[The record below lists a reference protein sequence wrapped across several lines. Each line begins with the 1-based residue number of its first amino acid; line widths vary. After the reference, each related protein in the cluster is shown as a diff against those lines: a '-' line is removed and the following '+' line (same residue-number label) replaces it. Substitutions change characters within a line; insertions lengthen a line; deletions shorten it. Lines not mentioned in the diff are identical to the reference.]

1 MSSTPD
7 STPESVSVSSDI
19 LVPLVCLA
27 IVREHNPTWVT
38 APVTERADESAISRW
53 RVSRIKAAVH
63 GRIVE
68 LIKAASRRGRP
79 PFRCGA

>member
-1 MSSTPD
+1 MFTVSD
-7 STPESVSVSSDI
+7 STTEIVPESADI

-27 IVREHNPTWVT
+27 IVREHDPLWAT
-38 APVTERADESAISRW
+38 APVNERADESGISRW

-68 LIKAASRRGRP
+68 LIQGASRRGRP
-79 PFRCGA
+79 PFRCAA